1 MTSDKEESL
10 TDMMLEH
17 DRIVLE
23 AERMGNL
30 SPEQKHALAQFR
42 EAMNQVMINLTKL
55 KT

>member
-1 MTSDKEESL
+1 MTPDKEEFL

-23 AERMGNL
+23 AERMGIL

-42 EAMNQVMINLTKL
+42 EAMNQVMIKL